1 MGPFR
6 MGNRMEIKLEIPRD
20 VEAIIHI
27 LEEAGYEAYAV
38 GGCVRDAIL
47 GREPNDW
54 DITTSAMPEE
64 VKALFSYTIDT
75 GIEHGTVTIM
85 MHKIGYEVTTY
96 RIDGKYSDHRHP
108 EEVTFTRSLE
118 EDLKRRD
125 FTINAMAYNER
136 SGLVDLFGGQSD
148 LKEGVIRAVGLPRER
163 FSEDALR
170 MMRAV
175 RFAAQLGFSIEPET
189 AEAVKALAPTI
200 KDISAERIQ
209 VELVKLLESD
219 HPERMRTLYEL
230 GITAV
235 IMPEFDRMMETEQHN
250 PHHMY
255 TVGEHSIRAT
265 QAIRA
270 DKVLRLAMLFHDI
283 AKPITK
289 TTDEAGID
297 HFHGHP
303 QKSAEMAHTIMRRLK
318 FDNAST
324 DLVARLCRYHDRNIE
339 PNPRAMRRALHEMGE
354 DLFPVLFTVKQA
366 DMEAQSTYKREEK
379 QKLLDEM
386 EACYLEVIKA
396 GDPVNLGALCV
407 KGKDLMEWG
416 MKPGPQLGVMLKAL
430 LDEVIEDPA
439 RNTKEELK
447 KLYEAKKSEIL

>member
-1 MGPFR
+1 M
-6 MGNRMEIKLEIPRD
+6 KLEIPRD